1 MTNYF
6 GVIIMILDFRM
17 IYWLIVIIGIL
28 SSCSLEVPDEISNQ
42 YSSLPEVVDFNYHVK
57 PILSDRCYQCHGP
70 DEKTRKAGL
79 RLDIESL
86 AFSKLES
93 GKRAFSA
100 GNLYKSESAR
110 RILHQ
115 DPDIVMPPPEANLQL
130 TQREKAMI
138 LKWIEQGAEW
148 KEHWSFL
155 TPQNKTPKSKD
166 NTLSH
171 PIDMFVKNKL
181 DQEGLD
187 FSPKASK
194 AILVRRLYFDLTGL
208 PPSIEAVDE
217 FINDNS
223 EKAYE
228 NLVDRLLNTPAHAE
242 RMALDWMDLSRYAD
256 SHGLHADGIR
266 TMWPWRDW
274 VLKAFQENMP
284 YDQFVTWQLAGD
296 LIPEATQE
304 QKLATAFNRNSPMTA
319 EGGVIDEEWRLHY
332 VFDRTET
339 LSTAFMGLTVAC
351 AKCHDHKFDPISQK
365 DYYQLTAF
373 FNNIRELGMTGDDGE
388 FGPLLPLTDE
398 QTQSKLDQ
406 LNQSMNAIKKEL
418 AITSE
423 ELKQVYEYSDELV
436 KKTKAQPNLLFHG
449 KFEKISQINKRRH
462 SVDGKKD
469 FYGRSDQTPEVVE
482 GIKGNAFKFSKDHD
496 QLYITNKLI
505 PKMEWTEPFSLSL
518 WLNTSKRKQE
528 STQTLVANS
537 GGKNDLW
544 RGWEC
549 YLDDQNRVNIRLIN
563 VTPSN
568 LIHVRTED
576 SIKTNQWQ
584 HLAVSLDGTGKTE
597 GVQLFLNGEKIAQ
610 QGIIN
615 NLYKTMIPTKR
626 DRKKGFVETDR
637 SLIVGKSYEGST
649 GDYGL
654 FMGKLDEFKFFKGV
668 LTPFEVRSIYAENT
682 NQKTETPWEE
692 VQQHLIEKNSEIVK
706 IKKKLK
712 NNREEYLKTYTPIEE
727 IMVMREMDQARP
739 TYLYNRGV
747 YSEPLYT
754 VEAKV
759 PAALPAMDESLPK
772 NRLGLSQWLFD
783 PKNPL
788 TARVAV
794 NRYWQMIF
802 GQGLVG
808 TPNDFGVQGQ
818 LPSHPELLD
827 WLAIRFRQNWDVRAL
842 IKEMVLSKTYQQQS
856 VSNELLDQKDP
867 NNILLARA
875 NVSRLPAEIIRDN
888 ALKVSGLL
896 NPKFGGKSVMPYQPD
911 GLWKEKNNFST
922 FLYEYEQ
929 SAGDDL
935 YRRGLYTFIRRT
947 SPPPNMMTFD
957 ATSREVCT
965 VKRDVTSTPLQALV
979 LLNDPQFFEASRVFA
994 ERMIKNKDR
1003 LEDQIRF
1010 GFRLA
1015 TSRYPKQEELE
1026 ILVDLYNN
1034 QYDFFRKNRDK
1045 AYQIISVGEKPRD
1058 KNIYSVK
1065 TAAMTM
1071 VANTLLNHSETYTRR

>member
-1 MTNYF
+1 MT
-6 GVIIMILDFRM
+6 LDFRK
-17 IYWLIVIIGIL
+17 IYGLIVIIGIL
-28 SSCSLEVPDEISNQ
+28 SSCSLEVPEEISNQ

-115 DPDIVMPPPEANLQL
+115 DPDIVMPPPEANLQM

-155 TPQNKTPKSKD
+155 PPQNKIPKSKD

-406 LNQSMNAIKKEL
+406 LNQSMSAIKKEL

-423 ELKQVYEYSDELV
+423 ELKQVYEYSDELI

-449 KFEKISQINKRRH
+449 KFEEISQISKSRH

-568 LIHVRTED
+568 LIHVRTVD

-584 HLAVSLDGTGKTE
+584 HLAVTLDGTGKTE

-668 LTPFEVRSIYAENT
+668 LTPFEVRSIHAENT
-682 NQKTETPWEE
+682 NQKIETPWEE

-896 NPKFGGKSVMPYQPD
+896 NPKFGGESVMPYQPD

-1071 VANTLLNHSETYTRR
+1071 VANTLLNHNETYTRR

>member
-1 MTNYF
+1 
-6 GVIIMILDFRM
+6 MILDFRK
-17 IYWLIVIIGIL
+17 IYGLIVIIGIL
-28 SSCSLEVPDEISNQ
+28 SSCSLEVPEEISNQ

-155 TPQNKTPKSKD
+155 PPQNKISKSKD

-406 LNQSMNAIKKEL
+406 LNQSMSAIKKEL

-449 KFEKISQINKRRH
+449 KFEEISQISKSRH

-568 LIHVRTED
+568 LIHVRTVD
-576 SIKTNQWQ
+576 SIKTNQWH
-584 HLAVSLDGTGKTE
+584 HLAVTLDGTGKTE

-692 VQQHLIEKNSEIVK
+692 VQQHVIEKNSEIVK

-896 NPKFGGKSVMPYQPD
+896 NPKFGGESVMPYQPD

-922 FLYEYEQ
+922 FLYEYER

-994 ERMIKNKDR
+994 ERMIKNKDQ

-1071 VANTLLNHSETYTRR
+1071 VANTLLNHNETYTRR

>member
-1 MTNYF
+1 MT
-6 GVIIMILDFRM
+6 LDFRK
-17 IYWLIVIIGIL
+17 IYGLIVIIGIL
-28 SSCSLEVPDEISNQ
+28 SSCSLEVPEEISNQ

-115 DPDIVMPPPEANLQL
+115 DPDIVMPPPEANLQM

-155 TPQNKTPKSKD
+155 PPQNKIPKSKD

-406 LNQSMNAIKKEL
+406 LNQSMSAIKKEL

-423 ELKQVYEYSDELV
+423 ELKQVYEYSDELI

-449 KFEKISQINKRRH
+449 KFEEISQISKSRH

-568 LIHVRTED
+568 LIHVRTVD

-584 HLAVSLDGTGKTE
+584 HLAVTLDGTGKTE

-668 LTPFEVRSIYAENT
+668 LTPFEVRSIHAENT
-682 NQKTETPWEE
+682 NQKIETPWEE

-896 NPKFGGKSVMPYQPD
+896 NPKFGGESVMPYQPD

-1045 AYQIISVGEKPRD
+1045 AYKIISVGEKPRD

-1071 VANTLLNHSETYTRR
+1071 VANTLLNHNETYTRR

>member
-1 MTNYF
+1 
-6 GVIIMILDFRM
+6 MILDFRK
-17 IYWLIVIIGIL
+17 IYGLIVIIGIL
-28 SSCSLEVPDEISNQ
+28 SSCSLEVPEEISNQ

-93 GKRAFSA
+93 GKRAFSK

-155 TPQNKTPKSKD
+155 PPQNKIPKSKD

-228 NLVDRLLNTPAHAE
+228 NLVERLLNTPAHAE

-406 LNQSMNAIKKEL
+406 LNQSMSAIKKEL

-423 ELKQVYEYSDELV
+423 ELKQVYEYSDELI

-449 KFEKISQINKRRH
+449 KFEEISQISKSRH

-568 LIHVRTED
+568 LIHVRTVD

-584 HLAVSLDGTGKTE
+584 HLAVTLDGTGKTE

-668 LTPFEVRSIYAENT
+668 LTPFEVRSIHAENT
-682 NQKTETPWEE
+682 NQKIETPWEE

-896 NPKFGGKSVMPYQPD
+896 NPKFGGESVMPYQPD

-1071 VANTLLNHSETYTRR
+1071 VANTLLNHNETYTRR

>member
-482 GIKGNAFKFSKDHD
+482 GIKGNAFEFSKDHD

>member
-1 MTNYF
+1 
-6 GVIIMILDFRM
+6 MILDFRK
-17 IYWLIVIIGIL
+17 IYGLIVIIGIL
-28 SSCSLEVPDEISNQ
+28 SSCSLEVPEEISNQ

-70 DEKTRKAGL
+70 DEKSRKAGL

-155 TPQNKTPKSKD
+155 PPQNKIPKSKD

-406 LNQSMNAIKKEL
+406 LNQSMSAIKKEL

-449 KFEKISQINKRRH
+449 KFEKISQISKRQH

-528 STQTLVANS
+528 STQTLVANT

-568 LIHVRTED
+568 LIHVRTVD

-584 HLAVSLDGTGKTE
+584 HLAVTLDGTGKTE

-668 LTPFEVRSIYAENT
+668 LTPFEVRSIHAENT

-802 GQGLVG
+802 GKGLVG

-875 NVSRLPAEIIRDN
+875 NASRLPAEIIRDN

-896 NPKFGGKSVMPYQPD
+896 NPKFGGESVMPYQPD

-1034 QYDFFRKNRDK
+1034 QYDFFRENRDK

-1058 KNIYSVK
+1058 MNIYSVK

-1071 VANTLLNHSETYTRR
+1071 VANTLLNHNETYTRR

>member
-1 MTNYF
+1 
-6 GVIIMILDFRM
+6 MILDFRK
-17 IYWLIVIIGIL
+17 IYGLIVIIGIL
-28 SSCSLEVPDEISNQ
+28 YSCSLEVPEKISNQ

-155 TPQNKTPKSKD
+155 PPQNKIPKSKD

-398 QTQSKLDQ
+398 QTQSKLDR
-406 LNQSMNAIKKEL
+406 LNQSMSAIKKEL

-423 ELKQVYEYSDELV
+423 ELKQVYEYSDELI

-449 KFEKISQINKRRH
+449 KFEEISQISKSRH

-568 LIHVRTED
+568 LIHVRTVD

-584 HLAVSLDGTGKTE
+584 HLAVTLDGTGKTE

-668 LTPFEVRSIYAENT
+668 LTPFEVRSIHAENT

-896 NPKFGGKSVMPYQPD
+896 NPKFGGESVMPYQPD

-1071 VANTLLNHSETYTRR
+1071 VANTLLNHNETYTRR

>member
-1 MTNYF
+1 MT
-6 GVIIMILDFRM
+6 LDFRK
-17 IYWLIVIIGIL
+17 IYGLIVIIGIL
-28 SSCSLEVPDEISNQ
+28 SSCSLEVPEEISNQ

-115 DPDIVMPPPEANLQL
+115 DPDIVMPPPEANLQM

-155 TPQNKTPKSKD
+155 PPQNKIPKSKD

-406 LNQSMNAIKKEL
+406 LNQSMSAIKKEL

-423 ELKQVYEYSDELV
+423 ELKQVYEYSDELI

-449 KFEKISQINKRRH
+449 KFEEISQISKRRH

-568 LIHVRTED
+568 LIHVRTVD

-584 HLAVSLDGTGKTE
+584 HLAVTLDGTGKTE

-668 LTPFEVRSIYAENT
+668 LTPFEVRSIHAENT

-896 NPKFGGKSVMPYQPD
+896 NPKFGGESVMPYQPD

-994 ERMIKNKDR
+994 ERMIKNKDQ

-1045 AYQIISVGEKPRD
+1045 AYKIISVGEKPRD

-1071 VANTLLNHSETYTRR
+1071 VANTLLNHNETYTRR

>member
-1 MTNYF
+1 
-6 GVIIMILDFRM
+6 
-17 IYWLIVIIGIL
+17 
-28 SSCSLEVPDEISNQ
+28 
-42 YSSLPEVVDFNYHVK
+42 
-57 PILSDRCYQCHGP
+57 
-70 DEKTRKAGL
+70 
-79 RLDIESL
+79 
-86 AFSKLES
+86 
-93 GKRAFSA
+93 
-100 GNLYKSESAR
+100 
-110 RILHQ
+110 
-115 DPDIVMPPPEANLQL
+115 
-130 TQREKAMI
+130 
-138 LKWIEQGAEW
+138 
-148 KEHWSFL
+148 
-155 TPQNKTPKSKD
+155 
-166 NTLSH
+166 
-171 PIDMFVKNKL
+171 
-181 DQEGLD
+181 
-187 FSPKASK
+187 
-194 AILVRRLYFDLTGL
+194 
-208 PPSIEAVDE
+208 
-217 FINDNS
+217 
-223 EKAYE
+223 
-228 NLVDRLLNTPAHAE
+228 
-242 RMALDWMDLSRYAD
+242 MALDWMDLSRYAD

-406 LNQSMNAIKKEL
+406 LNQSMSAIKKEL

-423 ELKQVYEYSDELV
+423 ELKQVYEYSDELI

-449 KFEKISQINKRRH
+449 KFEEISQISKSRH

-568 LIHVRTED
+568 LIHVRTVD

-584 HLAVSLDGTGKTE
+584 HLAVTLDGTGKTE

-668 LTPFEVRSIYAENT
+668 LTPFEVRSIHAENT
-682 NQKTETPWEE
+682 NQKIETPWEE

-896 NPKFGGKSVMPYQPD
+896 NPKFGGESVMPYQPE

-1071 VANTLLNHSETYTRR
+1071 VANTLLNHNETYTRR

>member
-1 MTNYF
+1 
-6 GVIIMILDFRM
+6 MILDFRK
-17 IYWLIVIIGIL
+17 IYGLIVIIGIL
-28 SSCSLEVPDEISNQ
+28 SSCSLEVPEEISNQ

-155 TPQNKTPKSKD
+155 PPQNKIPKSKD

-406 LNQSMNAIKKEL
+406 LNQSMSAIKKEL

-449 KFEKISQINKRRH
+449 KFEEISQISKSRH

-568 LIHVRTED
+568 LIHVRTVD

-584 HLAVSLDGTGKTE
+584 HLAVTLDGTGKTE

-692 VQQHLIEKNSEIVK
+692 VQQHLIEKNSEIDK

-896 NPKFGGKSVMPYQPD
+896 NPKFGGESVMPYQPD

-1071 VANTLLNHSETYTRR
+1071 VANTLLNHNETYTRR

>member
-1 MTNYF
+1 
-6 GVIIMILDFRM
+6 MILDFRK
-17 IYWLIVIIGIL
+17 IYGLIVIIGIL
-28 SSCSLEVPDEISNQ
+28 SSCSLEVPEEISNQ

-148 KEHWSFL
+148 KEHWSFSP
-155 TPQNKTPKSKD
+155 PQNKIPKSKD

-406 LNQSMNAIKKEL
+406 LNQSMSAIKKEL

-423 ELKQVYEYSDELV
+423 ELKQVYEYSDELI

-449 KFEKISQINKRRH
+449 KFEEISQISKSRH

-568 LIHVRTED
+568 LIHVRTVD

-584 HLAVSLDGTGKTE
+584 HLAVTLDGTGKTE

-668 LTPFEVRSIYAENT
+668 LTPFEVRSIHAENT

-896 NPKFGGKSVMPYQPD
+896 SPKFGGESVMPYQPD

-1071 VANTLLNHSETYTRR
+1071 VANTLLNHNETYTRR

>member
-1 MTNYF
+1 
-6 GVIIMILDFRM
+6 MILDFRK
-17 IYWLIVIIGIL
+17 IYGLIVIIGIL
-28 SSCSLEVPDEISNQ
+28 SSCSLEVPEEISNQ

-155 TPQNKTPKSKD
+155 PPQNKIPKSKD

-406 LNQSMNAIKKEL
+406 LNQSMSAIKKEL

-423 ELKQVYEYSDELV
+423 ELKQVYEYSDELI

-449 KFEKISQINKRRH
+449 KFEKISQISKSRH

-505 PKMEWTEPFSLSL
+505 PKMEWTEPFF
-518 WLNTSKRKQE
+518 
-528 STQTLVANS
+528 TLFVV
-537 GGKNDLW
+537 K
-544 RGWEC
+544 
-549 YLDDQNRVNIRLIN
+549 YL
-563 VTPSN
+563 
-568 LIHVRTED
+568 
-576 SIKTNQWQ
+576 
-584 HLAVSLDGTGKTE
+584 
-597 GVQLFLNGEKIAQ
+597 
-610 QGIIN
+610 
-615 NLYKTMIPTKR
+615 
-626 DRKKGFVETDR
+626 
-637 SLIVGKSYEGST
+637 
-649 GDYGL
+649 
-654 FMGKLDEFKFFKGV
+654 
-668 LTPFEVRSIYAENT
+668 
-682 NQKTETPWEE
+682 
-692 VQQHLIEKNSEIVK
+692 
-706 IKKKLK
+706 KKKT
-712 NNREEYLKTYTPIEE
+712 RIY
-727 IMVMREMDQARP
+727 
-739 TYLYNRGV
+739 
-747 YSEPLYT
+747 
-754 VEAKV
+754 
-759 PAALPAMDESLPK
+759 
-772 NRLGLSQWLFD
+772 
-783 PKNPL
+783 
-788 TARVAV
+788 
-794 NRYWQMIF
+794 
-802 GQGLVG
+802 
-808 TPNDFGVQGQ
+808 PNTD
-818 LPSHPELLD
+818 
-827 WLAIRFRQNWDVRAL
+827 
-842 IKEMVLSKTYQQQS
+842 SK
-856 VSNELLDQKDP
+856 
-867 NNILLARA
+867 
-875 NVSRLPAEIIRDN
+875 
-888 ALKVSGLL
+888 
-896 NPKFGGKSVMPYQPD
+896 F
-911 GLWKEKNNFST
+911 WW
-922 FLYEYEQ
+922 
-929 SAGDDL
+929 
-935 YRRGLYTFIRRT
+935 
-947 SPPPNMMTFD
+947 
-957 ATSREVCT
+957 
-965 VKRDVTSTPLQALV
+965 
-979 LLNDPQFFEASRVFA
+979 
-994 ERMIKNKDR
+994 
-1003 LEDQIRF
+1003 
-1010 GFRLA
+1010 
-1015 TSRYPKQEELE
+1015 
-1026 ILVDLYNN
+1026 
-1034 QYDFFRKNRDK
+1034 
-1045 AYQIISVGEKPRD
+1045 
-1058 KNIYSVK
+1058 
-1065 TAAMTM
+1065 
-1071 VANTLLNHSETYTRR
+1071 

>member
-1 MTNYF
+1 
-6 GVIIMILDFRM
+6 MILDFRK
-17 IYWLIVIIGIL
+17 IYGLIVIIGIL
-28 SSCSLEVPDEISNQ
+28 SSCSLEVPEEISNQ

-155 TPQNKTPKSKD
+155 PPQNKIPKSKD

-406 LNQSMNAIKKEL
+406 LNQSMSAIKKEL

-423 ELKQVYEYSDELV
+423 ELKQVYEYSDELI

-449 KFEKISQINKRRH
+449 KFEKISQISKSRH

-528 STQTLVANS
+528 STQTLIANS

-568 LIHVRTED
+568 LIHVRTVD

-584 HLAVSLDGTGKTE
+584 HLAVTLDGTGKTE

-668 LTPFEVRSIYAENT
+668 LTPFEVRSIHAENT

-827 WLAIRFRQNWDVRAL
+827 WLAIRFRQNWDIRAL

-896 NPKFGGKSVMPYQPD
+896 NPKFGGESVMPYQPD

-1034 QYDFFRKNRDK
+1034 QYNFFRKNRDK

-1071 VANTLLNHSETYTRR
+1071 VANTLLNHNETYTRR

>member
-1 MTNYF
+1 
-6 GVIIMILDFRM
+6 MILDFRK
-17 IYWLIVIIGIL
+17 IYGLIVIIGIL
-28 SSCSLEVPDEISNQ
+28 SSCSLEVPKEISDQ

-155 TPQNKTPKSKD
+155 PPQNKIPKSKD

-406 LNQSMNAIKKEL
+406 LNQSMSAIKKEL

-449 KFEKISQINKRRH
+449 KFEKISQISKRRH

-568 LIHVRTED
+568 LIHVRTVD

-584 HLAVSLDGTGKTE
+584 HLAVTLDGTGKTE

-668 LTPFEVRSIYAENT
+668 LTPFEVRSIHAENT

-896 NPKFGGKSVMPYQPD
+896 NPKFGGESVMPYQPE

-922 FLYEYEQ
+922 FLFEYEQ

-1071 VANTLLNHSETYTRR
+1071 VANTLLNHNETYTRR

>member
-1 MTNYF
+1 
-6 GVIIMILDFRM
+6 MILDFRK
-17 IYWLIVIIGIL
+17 IYGLIVIFGIL
-28 SSCSLEVPDEISNQ
+28 SSCSLEAPEEISNQ

-86 AFSKLES
+86 TFSKLES

-155 TPQNKTPKSKD
+155 PPQNKTPKSKD

-256 SHGLHADGIR
+256 SHGLHADGVR

-406 LNQSMNAIKKEL
+406 LNQNMSAIKKEL
-418 AITSE
+418 VITSE

-449 KFEKISQINKRRH
+449 KFEEISQISKRRH

-568 LIHVRTED
+568 LIHVRTVD

-584 HLAVSLDGTGKTE
+584 HLAVTLDGTGKTE
-597 GVQLFLNGEKIAQ
+597 GVQLLLNGEKIAQ

-668 LTPFEVRSIYAENT
+668 LTPFEVRSIHAENT

-842 IKEMVLSKTYQQQS
+842 IKEMLLSKTYQQQS

-896 NPKFGGKSVMPYQPD
+896 NPKFGGESVMPYQPD

-1071 VANTLLNHSETYTRR
+1071 VANTLLNHNETYTRR

>member
-1 MTNYF
+1 
-6 GVIIMILDFRM
+6 MILDFRK
-17 IYWLIVIIGIL
+17 IYGLIVIIGIL
-28 SSCSLEVPDEISNQ
+28 SSCSLEVPEEISNQ

-406 LNQSMNAIKKEL
+406 LNQSMSAIKKEL

-423 ELKQVYEYSDELV
+423 ELKQVYEYSDELI

-449 KFEKISQINKRRH
+449 KFEKISQISKSRH

-568 LIHVRTED
+568 LIHVRTVD

-584 HLAVSLDGTGKTE
+584 HLAVTLDGTGKTE

-668 LTPFEVRSIYAENT
+668 LTPFEVRSIHAENT

-896 NPKFGGKSVMPYQPD
+896 NPKFGGESVMPYQPD

-1071 VANTLLNHSETYTRR
+1071 VANTLLNHNETYTRR

>member
-1 MTNYF
+1 
-6 GVIIMILDFRM
+6 MILDFRK
-17 IYWLIVIIGIL
+17 IYGLIVIIGIL
-28 SSCSLEVPDEISNQ
+28 SSCSLEVPEEISNQ

-155 TPQNKTPKSKD
+155 PPQNKIPKSKD

-406 LNQSMNAIKKEL
+406 LNQSMSAIKKEL

-423 ELKQVYEYSDELV
+423 ELKQVYEYSDELI

-449 KFEKISQINKRRH
+449 KFEKISQISKSRH

-568 LIHVRTED
+568 LIHVRTVD

-584 HLAVSLDGTGKTE
+584 HLAVTLDGTGKTE

-668 LTPFEVRSIYAENT
+668 LTPFEVRSIHAENT

-896 NPKFGGKSVMPYQPD
+896 NPKFGGESVMPYQPD

-1034 QYDFFRKNRDK
+1034 QYNFFRKNRDK

-1071 VANTLLNHSETYTRR
+1071 VANTLLNHNETYTRR

>member
-1 MTNYF
+1 
-6 GVIIMILDFRM
+6 MILDFRK
-17 IYWLIVIIGIL
+17 IYGLIVIIGIL
-28 SSCSLEVPDEISNQ
+28 SSCSLEVPEEISNQ

-155 TPQNKTPKSKD
+155 PPQNKIPKSKD

-208 PPSIEAVDE
+208 PPSIKAVDE

-406 LNQSMNAIKKEL
+406 LNQSMSAIKKEL

-423 ELKQVYEYSDELV
+423 ELKQVYEYSDELI

-449 KFEKISQINKRRH
+449 KFEEISQISKRRH

-469 FYGRSDQTPEVVE
+469 FYGRSDQTPEIVE

-568 LIHVRTED
+568 LIHVRTVD

-584 HLAVSLDGTGKTE
+584 HLAVTLDGTGKKE

-668 LTPFEVRSIYAENT
+668 LTPFEVRSIHAENT

-896 NPKFGGKSVMPYQPD
+896 NPKFGGESVMPYQPE

-994 ERMIKNKDR
+994 ERMIENKDR

-1071 VANTLLNHSETYTRR
+1071 VANTLLNHNETYTRR

>member
-1 MTNYF
+1 
-6 GVIIMILDFRM
+6 MILDFRK
-17 IYWLIVIIGIL
+17 IYGLIVIIGIL
-28 SSCSLEVPDEISNQ
+28 SSCSLEVPKEISDQ

-155 TPQNKTPKSKD
+155 PPQNKIPKSKD

-406 LNQSMNAIKKEL
+406 LNQSMSAIKKEL

-449 KFEKISQINKRRH
+449 KFEKISQISKRRH

-568 LIHVRTED
+568 LIHVRTVD

-584 HLAVSLDGTGKTE
+584 HLAVTLDGTGKTE

-668 LTPFEVRSIYAENT
+668 LTPFEVRSIHAENT

-896 NPKFGGKSVMPYQPD
+896 NPKFGGESVMPYQPD

-1071 VANTLLNHSETYTRR
+1071 VANTLLNHNETYTRR

>member
-1 MTNYF
+1 
-6 GVIIMILDFRM
+6 MILDFRK
-17 IYWLIVIIGIL
+17 IYGLIVIIGIL
-28 SSCSLEVPDEISNQ
+28 SSCSLEVPEEISNQ

-155 TPQNKTPKSKD
+155 PPQNKIPKSKD

-242 RMALDWMDLSRYAD
+242 RMALDWIDLSRYAD

-406 LNQSMNAIKKEL
+406 LNQSMSAIKKEL

-449 KFEKISQINKRRH
+449 KFEEISQISKNRH
-462 SVDGKKD
+462 SVDGK
-469 FYGRSDQTPEVVE
+469 
-482 GIKGNAFKFSKDHD
+482 
-496 QLYITNKLI
+496 
-505 PKMEWTEPFSLSL
+505 
-518 WLNTSKRKQE
+518 
-528 STQTLVANS
+528 
-537 GGKNDLW
+537 
-544 RGWEC
+544 
-549 YLDDQNRVNIRLIN
+549 
-563 VTPSN
+563 
-568 LIHVRTED
+568 
-576 SIKTNQWQ
+576 
-584 HLAVSLDGTGKTE
+584 
-597 GVQLFLNGEKIAQ
+597 
-610 QGIIN
+610 
-615 NLYKTMIPTKR
+615 
-626 DRKKGFVETDR
+626 
-637 SLIVGKSYEGST
+637 
-649 GDYGL
+649 
-654 FMGKLDEFKFFKGV
+654 
-668 LTPFEVRSIYAENT
+668 
-682 NQKTETPWEE
+682 
-692 VQQHLIEKNSEIVK
+692 
-706 IKKKLK
+706 
-712 NNREEYLKTYTPIEE
+712 
-727 IMVMREMDQARP
+727 
-739 TYLYNRGV
+739 
-747 YSEPLYT
+747 
-754 VEAKV
+754 
-759 PAALPAMDESLPK
+759 
-772 NRLGLSQWLFD
+772 
-783 PKNPL
+783 
-788 TARVAV
+788 
-794 NRYWQMIF
+794 
-802 GQGLVG
+802 
-808 TPNDFGVQGQ
+808 
-818 LPSHPELLD
+818 
-827 WLAIRFRQNWDVRAL
+827 
-842 IKEMVLSKTYQQQS
+842 
-856 VSNELLDQKDP
+856 
-867 NNILLARA
+867 
-875 NVSRLPAEIIRDN
+875 
-888 ALKVSGLL
+888 
-896 NPKFGGKSVMPYQPD
+896 
-911 GLWKEKNNFST
+911 
-922 FLYEYEQ
+922 
-929 SAGDDL
+929 
-935 YRRGLYTFIRRT
+935 
-947 SPPPNMMTFD
+947 
-957 ATSREVCT
+957 
-965 VKRDVTSTPLQALV
+965 
-979 LLNDPQFFEASRVFA
+979 
-994 ERMIKNKDR
+994 
-1003 LEDQIRF
+1003 
-1010 GFRLA
+1010 
-1015 TSRYPKQEELE
+1015 
-1026 ILVDLYNN
+1026 
-1034 QYDFFRKNRDK
+1034 
-1045 AYQIISVGEKPRD
+1045 
-1058 KNIYSVK
+1058 
-1065 TAAMTM
+1065 
-1071 VANTLLNHSETYTRR
+1071 

>member
-1 MTNYF
+1 
-6 GVIIMILDFRM
+6 MILDFRK
-17 IYWLIVIIGIL
+17 IYGLIVIIGIL
-28 SSCSLEVPDEISNQ
+28 SSCSLEVPEEISNQ

-155 TPQNKTPKSKD
+155 PPQNKIPKSKD

-406 LNQSMNAIKKEL
+406 LNQSMSAIKKEL

-423 ELKQVYEYSDELV
+423 ELKQVYEYSDELI

-449 KFEKISQINKRRH
+449 KFEEISQISKSRH

-568 LIHVRTED
+568 LIHVRTVD

-584 HLAVSLDGTGKTE
+584 HLAVTLDGTGKTE

-668 LTPFEVRSIYAENT
+668 LTPFEVRSIHAENT

-896 NPKFGGKSVMPYQPD
+896 NPKFGGESVMPYQPD

-1015 TSRYPKQEELE
+1015 ISRYPKQEELE

-1071 VANTLLNHSETYTRR
+1071 VANTLLNHNETYTRR

>member
-1 MTNYF
+1 
-6 GVIIMILDFRM
+6 
-17 IYWLIVIIGIL
+17 
-28 SSCSLEVPDEISNQ
+28 
-42 YSSLPEVVDFNYHVK
+42 
-57 PILSDRCYQCHGP
+57 
-70 DEKTRKAGL
+70 
-79 RLDIESL
+79 
-86 AFSKLES
+86 
-93 GKRAFSA
+93 
-100 GNLYKSESAR
+100 
-110 RILHQ
+110 
-115 DPDIVMPPPEANLQL
+115 
-130 TQREKAMI
+130 MI

-155 TPQNKTPKSKD
+155 PPQNKIPKSKD

-266 TMWPWRDW
+266 TIWPWRDW

-319 EGGVIDEEWRLHY
+319 EGGVIDEEWRLNY

-406 LNQSMNAIKKEL
+406 LNQSMSAIKKEL

-423 ELKQVYEYSDELV
+423 ELKQVYEYSDELI

-449 KFEKISQINKRRH
+449 KFEKISQISKSRH

-568 LIHVRTED
+568 LIHVRTVD

-584 HLAVSLDGTGKTE
+584 HLAVTLDGTGKTE

-668 LTPFEVRSIYAENT
+668 LTPFEVRSIHAENT

-896 NPKFGGKSVMPYQPD
+896 NPKFGGESVMPYQPD

-1071 VANTLLNHSETYTRR
+1071 VANTLLNHNETYTRR